1 MSNSFNQNSNLTD
14 LKSQITTTISSN
26 SNYKDSSNLK
36 LLKHKRGRN
45 KNDKH
50 EYNNLI
56 NQYYI
61 EDYFDCYHIDSYDH
75 SEKSSSEYQKEDIN
89 FVKLKNDL
97 MPK

>member
-26 SNYKDSSNLK
+26 SHYKNYPNQK

-75 SEKSSSEYQKEDIN
+75 SENLSSEYQKEDIN

>member
-14 LKSQITTTISSN
+14 IKSQITTTISSN
-26 SNYKDSSNLK
+26 SNYKNSSSQK

-61 EDYFDCYHIDSYDH
+61 EDYFDCYNIDIYDH
-75 SEKSSSEYQKEDIN
+75 SQKSSSEYKKEEID

>member
-26 SNYKDSSNLK
+26 SHYKNYPNQK

-75 SEKSSSEYQKEDIN
+75 SENSSSEYQKEDIN